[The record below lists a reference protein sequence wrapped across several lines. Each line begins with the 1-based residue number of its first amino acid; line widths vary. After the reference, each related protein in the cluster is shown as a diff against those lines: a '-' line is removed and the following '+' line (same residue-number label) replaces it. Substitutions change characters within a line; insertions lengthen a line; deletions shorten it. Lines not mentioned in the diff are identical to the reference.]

1 MRKPRQLEVN
11 AKYHAMARANLQE
24 DLFIKDEDKDM
35 VEEVVKLAK
44 LKFRFRL
51 KHSMVMN
58 NHIHLLIQPV
68 GKKESLSVIMQWIL
82 SIIAMRY
89 NKKYDRKGHVWYDR
103 FKSKIVNGA
112 AYYRTLFL
120 YISNNPVKAK
130 LAKDIFSYR
139 YSGIYH
145 LMMKQYHIVDEPDEE
160 LLEMFPFLRV

>member
-1 MRKPRQLEVN
+1 MSKPRQLKVN
-11 AKYHAMARANLQE
+11 VKYQAMARANLQE
-24 DLFIKDEDKDM
+24 SLFIKDEDKDM
-35 VEEVVKLAK
+35 VEKVIKLAK

-51 KHSMVMN
+51 KHSMIMN

-68 GKKESLSVIMQWIL
+68 GKKENLSVIMQWIL
-82 SIIAMRY
+82 SIIAIRY

-103 FKSKIVNGA
+103 FKSNIVHGA

-120 YISNNPVKAK
+120 YISNNPVKEK
-130 LAKDIFSYR
+130 KTKSIFSYK

-160 LLEMFPFLRV
+160 LLKMFPFLKV